1 MIIPKMYI
9 ACLSTVIVEFG
20 TKPAASQSQ
29 CFGGISATAMCSG
42 ITIHLSFKFLR

>member
-9 ACLSTVIVEFG
+9 ACLSTLIVEFG
-20 TKPAASQSQ
+20 TELATSQSP

-42 ITIHLSFKFLR
+42 ITFLPMVGL